1 MSVHFIIISV
11 FVFAVAMHDYD
22 CITRRA
28 IFRNTPSTCAPSA
41 TGCEAHSSSKVVQ
54 KASSLTIDFESPIQ
68 PFHMVQLSGSWARE
82 RYVEET
88 RLGHG
93 MRSFGSMRGVSSH
106 QHNPFAG
113 ESFVCNVFVYS
124 IVC

>member
-1 MSVHFIIISV
+1 
-11 FVFAVAMHDYD
+11 MHDYD

-28 IFRNTPSTCAPSA
+28 IFRNNKARDAAGGT
-41 TGCEAHSSSKVVQ
+41 TGTHISSKVIQ

-88 RLGHG
+88 RLSHG

-113 ESFVCNVFVYS
+113 E
-124 IVC
+124 